1 MLILIGFRTAYRT
14 LASRSGTCQH
24 CHQYAPQHVEERA
37 NKLTLFF
44 IPLFTTS
51 RRYGLTC
58 SNCGTTT
65 ELTRH
70 QKDALAA

>member
-1 MLILIGFRTAYRT
+1 MLILIGFRTAFRT
-14 LASRSGTCQH
+14 LGSRAGTCRY
-24 CHQYAPQHVEERA
+24 CHQFVPQHVEERA

-51 RRYGLTC
+51 RRYDLTC

-65 ELTRH
+65 ALTRH
-70 QKDALAA
+70 QKNALTA